1 MSASPYFKFYSSDF
15 LTGIL
20 GMEPDEIAVYT
31 VIIVMIYDRGEPITA
46 DMDALAWRL
55 RMSAKRFKNVVD
67 RLIAQGKL
75 TLADGR
81 FGNARAEKEMQ
92 KRKILSDK
100 QAENANAR
108 WSSGE
113 EKPLQN
119 NGPPMPPHPVG
130 IPVGNA
136 EPMPT
141 RSQKPEA
148 KEDRN
153 LTVSCPKPAAPGLRT
168 RASYPD
174 DFEEFWR
181 AYPTDANM
189 SKAEA
194 GKQWARLNAD
204 DRRAAIAATQGFRE
218 HCRANPDYRPLHAM
232 RFLSQ
237 RRFDGFAAKAASA
250 PTQVFV
256 EEGSPGWRAWI
267 AQRGKTPPT
276 VTNEGKTGWYFPSEF
291 PAQQARGAA

>member
-67 RLIAQGKL
+67 RLLSQGKI
-75 TLADGR
+75 TLSDGR
-81 FGNARAEKEMQ
+81 IGNLRAEKELQ
-92 KRKILSDK
+92 KRKILSEK
-100 QAENANAR
+100 QSENANAR
-108 WSSGE
+108 WSNSDE
-113 EKPLQN
+113 ISLQN
-119 NGPPMPPHPVG
+119 NDPPMPPHPSG
-130 IPVGNA
+130 IPSGNA
-136 EPMPT
+136 EQMPT
-141 RSQKPEA
+141 RSQRLDTRK
-148 KEDRN
+148 DRN

-168 RASYPD
+168 RAGYPD

-194 GKQWARLNAD
+194 GKQWKRLTAE
-204 DRRAAIAATQGFRE
+204 DREAAIAATQGFRE
-218 HCRANPDYRPLHAM
+218 HCRANPDYRPLHAV

-256 EEGSPGWRAWI
+256 QQDTPAWRAWV
-267 AQRGKTPPT
+267 AERGKTPPT